1 MIPFNLKIFL
11 FIVLV
16 IYFLMVLKAVKKG
29 TMPIKSSALW
39 LFFGF
44 LMLVLLFFPKFL
56 VDVASLVGIKTI
68 SNLLLFGA
76 VMALLVLAFDLYKL
90 NNTLKRKNIT
100 LAQEIG
106 IIKHE
111 LYKKK

>member
-1 MIPFNLKIFL
+1 MISLNLELFL
-11 FIVLV
+11 LV
-16 IYFLMVLKAVKKG
+16 VTLFYFFMVLKAVKRG
-29 TMPIKSSALW
+29 TMPIKSSLLW
-39 LFFGF
+39 FIIGF
-44 LMLVLLFFPKFL
+44 LMLLLLFFPEML
-56 VDVASLVGIKTI
+56 VKIASLVGIKTI

-76 VMALLVLAFDLYKL
+76 VMALLVLAFDLYKI
-90 NNTLKRKNIT
+90 NNIEKRKNIA